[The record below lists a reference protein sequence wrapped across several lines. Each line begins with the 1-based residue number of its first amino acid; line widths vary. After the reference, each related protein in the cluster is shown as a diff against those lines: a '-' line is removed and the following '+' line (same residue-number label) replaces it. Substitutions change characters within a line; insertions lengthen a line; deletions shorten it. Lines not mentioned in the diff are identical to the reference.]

1 METTRLLQTKLS
13 IPPVRAELVPRP
25 RLLARLN
32 EGLAGKLTLISA
44 PAGFGKTTLLACWTK
59 SCRLPVAWLS
69 LDDSDNEP
77 VRFMAYLVASLEK
90 AGGLQEIKEQ
100 PEVYPPHEGSGAASI
115 HENRLANV
123 INQMAAQPVRFVLI
137 LDDYH
142 TITNQLNHKTIRYLI
157 EHLPPQMHLV
167 IASRADPPLPLARLR
182 GQGQLNELRS
192 IDLRFTS
199 EEAADFMQKLLG
211 KELAF
216 GDLSSLEN
224 KTEGWAAGLQMAA
237 LALQSPSLDQP
248 QKLSDFI
255 RDFTG
260 SNRFVLDYL
269 VEEVLERQPADIQD
283 FLLQTSILERMSAPL
298 CEEIVGTLKRSN
310 VETLKPSNEILEYL
324 DRANLFIIPLDDH
337 REWFRYHRLFADL
350 LRRRLQYAHRSL
362 VPELHRRASHWFE
375 RNGFLEEAVEH
386 AFLAKDMPRAADLV
400 ENAAEAM
407 MMLSQVTTLRNW
419 LDRLPDEQIATRPS
433 LCVYHAWA
441 LFVNNQSLE
450 TVEARLALVDS
461 KAEPLSSKAAP
472 LKAFI
477 AAFRGAL
484 RQAASLSRQAL
495 EQLPE
500 EDHFLRGMAY
510 LILATSEL
518 SEGDPQA
525 GYRALDQAAQIS
537 RQTGNILV
545 SVMVLVSLADN
556 CRKQGQLRRAEMLYR
571 QALDLAVDTKGK
583 RLPIAGRALLGLGDL
598 MYEWNRLEEAEQY
611 LVEGVGLLREWG
623 TLPLYTGFINLARVK
638 HARGDYP
645 GAILILERARQ
656 QTVETETTQIDDW
669 VVALTQASYWIAE
682 RKFERVEQWAENR
695 GLLKEIDVSGL
706 SEGETYAYAH
716 MRKYE
721 LIVLARLRLAQGRM
735 EEALSVLDT
744 LLPQVER
751 IERLG
756 LVIEILALKAIAFH
770 QQGMP
775 QSALA
780 ALNKALSMAE
790 PEDYMRL
797 FLDSG
802 AAMRDLLS
810 AAAQGGIHPGYAS
823 RLLANF
829 EQERAAEESRQA
841 GRPARGAPVG
851 IELVESLSERELE
864 VLFLLRSR
872 LTVPEIAEE
881 LCVAESTVRSHV
893 KSIYSKLTVH
903 RRTDAIQRAEELG
916 MLPKMQ
922 P

>member
-1 METTRLLQTKLS
+1 MSTQQNKQY
-13 IPPVRAELVPRP
+13 AELVPRP
-25 RLLARLN
+25 RLLRRLN

-59 SCRLPVAWLS
+59 ICRLPVAWLS

-100 PEVYPPHEGSGAASI
+100 AEVYPPYEGSGVASF

-123 INQMAAQPVRFVLI
+123 INQMTVQPVHCVLI
-137 LDDYH
+137 LDNYH
-142 TITNQLNHKTIRYLI
+142 TITNQLNHKAIRYLI
-157 EHLPPQMHLV
+157 ENLPPQMHLV

-182 GQGQLNELRS
+182 GQGQVNELRS
-192 IDLRFTS
+192 ADLRFTS
-199 EEAADFMQKLLG
+199 EEAAAFMQKLLG
-211 KELAF
+211 KELTDR
-216 GDLSSLEN
+216 DLSSLES

-237 LALQSPSLDQP
+237 LALQSLSLDQP

-283 FLLQTSILERMSAPL
+283 FLLQTSILERMCAPL
-298 CEEIVGTLKRSN
+298 CDEIVGTFKRSN
-310 VETLKPSNEILEYL
+310 IEMLKPSNEILEYL
-324 DRANLFIIPLDDH
+324 DRANLFIIPLDDQ

-350 LRRRLQYAHRSL
+350 LRRRLQHAHRYL
-362 VPELHRRASHWFE
+362 LTELHRRASQWFE
-375 RNGFLEEAVEH
+375 QNRYLEEAVEH
-386 AFLAKDMPRAADLV
+386 ALLAKDMPRAADLV
-400 ENAAEAM
+400 ENAAEGM
-407 MMLSQVTTLRNW
+407 MMLSQVTTLLNW
-419 LDRLPDEQIATRPS
+419 LDRLPDEQIAIRPS
-433 LCVYHAWA
+433 LCVYQAWA

-450 TVEARLALVDS
+450 TVETRLALIDS
-461 KAEPLSSKAAP
+461 KAEPLSNKAAP

-477 AAFRGAL
+477 AAFSGSL

-495 EQLPE
+495 ERLPE

-525 GYRALDQAAQIS
+525 GYRALDRAAQFS
-537 RQTGNILV
+537 SQTGNILV

-556 CRKQGQLRRAEMLYR
+556 CRKLGQLHRAEMFYR
-571 QALDLAVDTKGK
+571 QALDLAVDAKGS

-611 LVEGVGLLREWG
+611 LVEGVGLLRKWG
-623 TLPLYTGFINLARVK
+623 TLPLYSGFINLARVK
-638 HARGDYP
+638 RAQGDYS
-645 GAILILERARQ
+645 GAIQILEQARQ
-656 QTVETETTQIDDW
+656 QTVQTETTQIDDW
-669 VVALTQASYWIAE
+669 VVALTQAFYWITE
-682 RKFERVEQWAENR
+682 RKFEQVEQWVENR
-695 GLLKEIDVSGL
+695 GLLKEVDVNSL
-706 SEGETYAYAH
+706 SESEAYAYAH

-721 LIVLARLRLAQGRM
+721 LIVLARLRIAQGRM
-735 EEALSVLDT
+735 DEALSLLNA

-770 QQGMP
+770 HQGLP

-780 ALNKALSMAE
+780 VLDKALAMAE
-790 PEDYMRL
+790 AEDYVRL
-797 FLDSG
+797 FIDTG
-802 AAMRDLLS
+802 TAMRDLLS
-810 AAAQGGIHPGYAS
+810 AAAQGGIHPAYAS
-823 RLLANF
+823 RLLTNF
-829 EQERAAEESRQA
+829 EQESAAGESRQA
-841 GRPARGAPVG
+841 QGKRSSPPVG

-864 VLFLLRSR
+864 VLFLLKSR

-893 KSIYSKLTVH
+893 KSIYSKLAVH

-916 MLPKMQ
+916 LLPKTA